1 MIAGRPASNAPMAFR
16 EPEKPADAVNVMNAA
31 ALLVIALLGLA
42 GIWALA
48 VLVLALERVAS

>member
-1 MIAGRPASNAPMAFR
+1 MAFR